1 MFTLN
6 LIFLDSDS
14 DLETYLD
21 RPLLSVIKNQQNAPA
36 NTMTET
42 NKKKSSQSDEN
53 VEIMTF

>member
-21 RPLLSVIKNQQNAPA
+21 KPLSSVIKNQQNAPA

-42 NKKKSSQSDEN
+42 NKKK
-53 VEIMTF
+53 VLKVMKMWK